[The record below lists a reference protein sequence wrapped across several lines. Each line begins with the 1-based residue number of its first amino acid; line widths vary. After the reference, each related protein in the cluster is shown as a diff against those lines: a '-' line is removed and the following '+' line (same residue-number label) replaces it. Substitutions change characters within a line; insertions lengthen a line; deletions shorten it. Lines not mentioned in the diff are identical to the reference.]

1 MKLASAD
8 LIDQPHCPL
17 VAIIF
22 PVRHFL
28 SPYGS
33 MLLTIEQMVN
43 TRTKITL
50 QDFEPVEWGGWI
62 SQAAIFLMFWTVFGN
77 ISVCSCAWEHLLNER
92 VTWTLNWVHYYM
104 TVDRWTWKKIYV
116 WCHVDDKEVRSDES
130 CMLKCVHEFGI
141 YVFFF

>member
-50 QDFEPVEWGGWI
+50 QDFEPVEWGG
-62 SQAAIFLMFWTVFGN
+62 
-77 ISVCSCAWEHLLNER
+77 
-92 VTWTLNWVHYYM
+92 
-104 TVDRWTWKKIYV
+104 
-116 WCHVDDKEVRSDES
+116 
-130 CMLKCVHEFGI
+130 
-141 YVFFF
+141 